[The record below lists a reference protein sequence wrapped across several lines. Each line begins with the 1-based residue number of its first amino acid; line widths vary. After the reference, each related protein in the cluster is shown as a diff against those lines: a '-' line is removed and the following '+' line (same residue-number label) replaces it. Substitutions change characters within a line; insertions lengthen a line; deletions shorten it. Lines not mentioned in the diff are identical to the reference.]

1 MVAAMSE
8 KNIGSVATRVR
19 AEARRQKISQA
30 DLGSKAGLTQAAIS
44 RRFTGEVE
52 ITVTEAEIFAQT
64 LNVSVSWLFGEA
76 PDPDPAPAQAL
87 QDA

>member
-1 MVAAMSE
+1 MSE
-8 KNIGSVATRVR
+8 KNIGAVATRVR

-30 DLGSKAGLTQAAIS
+30 DLGLATGLTQAAIS

-52 ITVTEAEIFAQT
+52 ITVGEAEIFASV

-76 PDPDPAPAQAL
+76 AEPSPARAL
-87 QDA
+87 QGA